1 MKKNKKKILIGISV
15 LLVVAISILLLIFI
29 SNNNKN
35 ALNLEENK
43 WIDSNKYNVIDIAL
57 INEIPIV
64 SYEGNGFIYDY
75 LDYVTDELSLKFNII
90 PFKLDEKLEYNY
102 KMEIV
107 KKINKNDLVLL
118 NDNLILVTK
127 DDKQYSNLD
136 EIENLKIGILKEDK
150 EDLTTYFKDKNIT
163 FVEYEKYE
171 ELKKAINDAK
181 TNYKANTETS
191 IDGIIIMKSLYT
203 KELLENS
210 YNISYQFNDL
220 NKYIILKTSGDK
232 NLNSILF
239 KLYNSWKNE
248 NYETKYN
255 ENLLTDYFKFKN
267 ISDVEQKN
275 LKSKKY
281 VYGFINY
288 GIYNYLD
295 NNKISGLSGLLLKDF
310 NNFSGL
316 AISYTRYNSLS
327 KLLTD
332 FNSKKVDFLLNVVD
346 ESSYKNNVYN
356 TTGIFNKKL
365 AIISGNNNK
374 DIITNINSLKDKTV
388 LTIRDSYLEKYLINN
403 NVKVKLYNNMKDL
416 TDEYGLSDIAI
427 VDLENYNYYKSSAFK
442 DSKINYLYDFDDKY
456 NFIIND
462 TVQNEVFKGLF
473 DFYLDYF
480 SIDNL
485 ITKNYKDI
493 AYENKNYIYILIIII
508 IILCIYVVIDF
519 LNHFKVMIKTIKKN
533 KKVHL
538 TKEEKIKYIDQL
550 TSLKNRAY
558 LNSRIESWDD
568 SEVYPQSIIVID
580 LNNIAYINDNYGRE
594 EGDKVITEAAN
605 ILIMHQLQNSEIIR
619 TDGNEFLIYLVG
631 YSEKQIISYLRKL
644 NKELKNLSHGFGA
657 ASGYSIITDAIK
669 TVDDAVNEATLDMK
683 NNKEDIEY

>member
-181 TNYKANTETS
+181 TNYKSNTETS